1 MAIYEYTTSNPKLNC
16 NELTVE
22 FSFPVSTTKDEA
34 VEQIDKLVSLAD
46 SNQKYTFEFY
56 MAKFFEKSIVDV
68 KDSKRIK

>member
-34 VEQIDKLVSLAD
+34 VEQIDELVSLAD
-46 SNQKYTFEFY
+46 NNEDLIFKSHSP
-56 MAKFFEKSIVDV
+56 KFFEKSMDAEEE
-68 KDSKRIK
+68 